1 MPQKL
6 TSLKPRISTQL
17 VAKVQTLTP
26 SAGTVQR
33 KRGYAGVI
41 DRSRIRAR
49 DMGLCQEC
57 VRQGTPGPGWLVD
70 HIVALWEGGSD
81 EDENK
86 QTLCKRHH
94 DEKSAEEAARR
105 ASGG

>member
-1 MPQKL
+1 MPPKL
-6 TSLKPRISTQL
+6 TSLKPRITTSLGT
-17 VAKVQTLTP
+17 KVQILAP

-41 DRSRIRAR
+41 DRNRIRAR

-94 DEKSAEEAARR
+94 DEKSADEAARR